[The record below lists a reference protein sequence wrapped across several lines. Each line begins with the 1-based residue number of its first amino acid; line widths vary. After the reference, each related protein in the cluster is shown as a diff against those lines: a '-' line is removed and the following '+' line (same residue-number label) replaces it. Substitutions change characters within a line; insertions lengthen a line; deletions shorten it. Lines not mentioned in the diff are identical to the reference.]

1 MTSTNGAVLRVEDL
15 RVEVE
20 GKEIVQ
26 GLSLEVPAGEVHAIM
41 GPNGSGKST
50 LANTLMGHPRY
61 KVTNGRVLLKGEDI
75 TDLRPDERAQRGL
88 FLAMQYPTSIPGVT
102 MVNFLRAALKSVE
115 GRDVPVREFMTKLDD
130 SLALLKMDRQ
140 FARRYV
146 NDGFSGGEK
155 KRAEVLQMSL
165 LRPIM
170 AVMDETDSG
179 LDIDALR
186 TVSEGINALRDVPS
200 RQDETQKMGILLITH
215 YQSLLNYIKPDKVHV
230 LYRGRIVRSGGSELA
245 AELESKGYDWITNEV
260 DAERTAEDASAEA
273 ATAGSKGS

>member
-88 FLAMQYPTSIPGVT
+88 FLAMQYPTAIPGVT

-115 GRDVPVREFMTKLDD
+115 QRDVPVREFMTKLDD
-130 SLALLKMDRQ
+130 ALGLLKMDRA

-165 LRPIM
+165 LRPVM

-186 TVSEGINALRDVPS
+186 TVADGINALRDVPS
-200 RQDETQKMGILLITH
+200 RDDDTEKMGILLITH
-215 YQSLLNYIKPDKVHV
+215 YQRLLNYIKPDKVHV
-230 LYRGRIVRSGGSELA
+230 LYRGRIVRSGGSDLA
-245 AELESKGYDWITNEV
+245 AELEAKGYDWITNEV

>member
-1 MTSTNGAVLRVEDL
+1 MTSTNGAVLKVEDL

-88 FLAMQYPTSIPGVT
+88 FLAMQYPTAIPGVT
-102 MVNFLRAALKSVE
+102 MVNFLRAAMKSVE
-115 GRDVPVREFMTKLDD
+115 GRDVPVREFRTKLMDA
-130 SLALLKMDRQ
+130 LALLKMDEQ

-165 LRPIM
+165 LRPVM

-186 TVSEGINALRDVPS
+186 TVAEGINALRDIPN
-200 RQDETQKMGILLITH
+200 REDDTQKMGILLITH
-215 YQSLLNYIKPDKVHV
+215 YQRLLNYIKPDMVHV

-245 AELESKGYDWITNEV
+245 AELEAKGYDWITNEV
-260 DAERTAEDASAEA
+260 DAAREVED
-273 ATAGSKGS
+273 GVKI